1 MSDRADKQ
9 TEPYR
14 FFGTQEEGIVGKRD
28 LSYDDAPIGVFDS
41 GFGGLTV
48 AREIM
53 KALPHENIIYFGDTL
68 HCPYGPRSFDEV
80 ASFVEQIGTW
90 LVDQGDRLQYGN
102 CGWAE
107 PGANEISGAGHRRC

>member
-1 MSDRADKQ
+1 MSDQTDKQ

-80 ASFVEQIGTW
+80 ASFVEQIGTGLW
-90 LVDQGDRLQYGN
+90 IRV
-102 CGWAE
+102 
-107 PGANEISGAGHRRC
+107 

>member
-53 KALPHENIIYFGDTL
+53 KALPH
-68 HCPYGPRSFDEV
+68 
-80 ASFVEQIGTW
+80 
-90 LVDQGDRLQYGN
+90 
-102 CGWAE
+102 
-107 PGANEISGAGHRRC
+107 

>member
-1 MSDRADKQ
+1 MPDERWTFLNMNDQADKQ

-53 KALPHENIIYFGDTL
+53 KALETHFIAL
-68 HCPYGPRSFDEV
+68 MALAHSM
-80 ASFVEQIGTW
+80 
-90 LVDQGDRLQYGN
+90 RLLLS
-102 CGWAE
+102 WSRLA
-107 PGANEISGAGHRRC
+107 PGLWIRV

>member
-1 MSDRADKQ
+1 MDFLNMSDQTEKQ

-53 KALPHENIIYFGDTL
+53 KALCSSHTQQEGRGHCNEGHGRIGCL
-68 HCPYGPRSFDEV
+68 HTCYSCERCRYHRVRNGN
-80 ASFVEQIGTW
+80 ASVRR
-90 LVDQGDRLQYGN
+90 DR
-102 CGWAE
+102 
-107 PGANEISGAGHRRC
+107 

>member
-41 GFGGLTV
+41 GFGGLTAV
-48 AREIM
+48 SYTHLT
-53 KALPHENIIYFGDTL
+53 LPTN
-68 HCPYGPRSFDEV
+68 
-80 ASFVEQIGTW
+80 
-90 LVDQGDRLQYGN
+90 
-102 CGWAE
+102 
-107 PGANEISGAGHRRC
+107 